1 MALTGCALV
10 CLTAATAEVS
20 AQRKPGGVT
29 SKVRRARPAPEAGAG
44 VEKVLEY
51 ADTLMEQ
58 GNWDEAIQTY
68 KNAAATW
75 PNSADAHLAV
85 GEAYNEMSMFGNA
98 FKPFVRAVQLDPSN
112 AAGYYGI
119 GHAYVNVDKPRD
131 AVGFLKSALRLDPD
145 FAEARYDL
153 ALAYV
158 ALGDM
163 QAAAREYAALKPLD
177 DYLAK
182 ELEKA
187 HALHTITVTSAPS
200 DAEPVRAVTRVR
212 ATPKSGAAKP
222 AARRPEPPKPT
233 TKPRAARRDM

>member
-1 MALTGCALV
+1 MALTGCALA
-10 CLTAATAEVS
+10 CLTSVAQVS
-20 AQRKPGGVT
+20 TQRKPAGVT
-29 SKVRRARPAPEAGAG
+29 QKVRRARPAPEVGGG
-44 VEKVLEY
+44 VEKVREY

-58 GNWDEAIQTY
+58 GHWDEAIQTY

-98 FKPFVRAVQLDPSN
+98 FKPFVRAVQLDPSR
-112 AAGYYGI
+112 AEGYYGI
-119 GHAYVNVDKPRD
+119 GHAYVNVEKPRD

-145 FAEARYDL
+145 FAEAHYDL

-177 DYLAK
+177 DYLSK

-187 HALHTITVTSAPS
+187 HSLHTIAVTSAPP
-200 DAEPVRAVTRVR
+200 DAEPARAATRVR
-212 ATPKSGAAKP
+212 APKAAVAKRKP
-222 AARRPEPPKPT
+222 DAAPKPT
-233 TKPRAARRDM
+233 KPRVVRREM